1 MFISFW
7 FGAMVAACILWVV
20 FYLMEK
26 EVLCLLAFLC
36 FCASGVTSCGE
47 SDWYKKDQQEK
58 AVEAQKRA
66 TPHVIREADG
76 CKVYAFETDREHY
89 FTRCG
94 STVTTETNW
103 TESCGKNCRK
113 EKSDTI
119 VTQGNK

>member
-7 FGAMVAACILWVV
+7 FGAMIAACILWVV
-20 FYLMEK
+20 FYFMEK
-26 EVLCLLAFLC
+26 EVLCILAFLC

-47 SDWYKKDQQEK
+47 SDWYKQH
-58 AVEAQKRA
+58 QKESAEEDRKNA
-66 TPHVIREADG
+66 IPHVIREFDG

-103 TESCGKNCRK
+103 ETHCGKACTKK
-113 EKSDTI
+113 ESDSI
-119 VTQGNK
+119 VTEGNK